1 MNGNAGNGNA
11 GDHFQALMLTKEGD
25 ALKTELV
32 TIGEG
37 ALMDGDVVVDVS
49 HSCMNYKDGLAIT
62 GAAPI
67 ARSFPMI
74 PGIDL
79 AGRVRTS
86 SHPDFKPGDA
96 VVLNGYGLSE
106 THFGGYAGR
115 ARVKGEWLVPL
126 ENITPFEAMAIG
138 TAGYTAMLCVM
149 ALQGHGLEP
158 GHGDI
163 LVTGAA
169 GGVGSVAVALLSTL
183 GYRVLA
189 STGRPEEADYLTRL
203 GAAEIIDRNTLSE
216 PGKPLSKER
225 WAGAVDSVGSHT
237 LANVCAGTRY
247 GGVVAACGL
256 AQGMDFPGTVA
267 PFILRGITL
276 AGIDSVYCPLG
287 RRQQAWDS
295 IARQLDPAKLA
306 IIGQQTVALAQAIP
320 LAGELLAGK
329 VRGRVVVDVN
339 R

>member
-1 MNGNAGNGNA
+1 MGPNPELQGDDVFNALLIEKDDEGYRTVHKRLGSE
-11 GDHFQALMLTKEGD
+11 QLPEGD
-25 ALKTELV
+25 VL
-32 TIGEG
+32 I
-37 ALMDGDVVVDVS
+37 DVR
-49 HSCMNYKDGLAIT
+49 HSTLNYKDALAIT
-62 GAAPI
+62 GKAPVV
-67 ARSFPMI
+67 RQFPMV

-79 AGRVRTS
+79 AGIVRES
-86 SHPDFKPGDA
+86 GHADFRPGDA
-96 VVLNGYGLSE
+96 VILNGWGVGETHWGGLAQQARVRAEWLIRQPDGLSSE
-106 THFGGYAGR
+106 Q
-115 ARVKGEWLVPL
+115 
-126 ENITPFEAMAIG
+126 AMAIG